1 MEFKVN
7 ATMDDKK
14 FMKAAL
20 EEAKKG
26 YASGGVPVGAIL
38 VEDGKIIGRGYNQRV
53 QKMDPIAHGE
63 MDCIRNAGR
72 RARYGE
78 ATIYTTLAPCM
89 MCTGAIIQFGIR
101 RVVIGENVN
110 FEGNADLLRE
120 YGVEVLNL
128 HDKGCIALMSKFIA
142 EKPEL
147 WDEDIAGR
155 ENV

>member
-1 MEFKVN
+1 MN
-7 ATMDDKK
+7 DKQ
-14 FMKAAL
+14 FMKVAL
-20 EEAKKG
+20 EEAEKG
-26 YASGGVPVGAIL
+26 YVAGGVPVGSIL
-38 VEDGKIIGRGYNQRV
+38 VEDGQIIGRGYNQRV
-53 QKMDPIAHGE
+53 QQMDPIAHGE

-72 RARYGE
+72 RARYDT

-89 MCTGAIIQFGIR
+89 MCTGAIIQFGIK

-110 FEGNADLLRE
+110 FPGNIELLRT

-128 HDKGCIALMSKFIA
+128 NDEDCIALMSKFIA

-155 ENV
+155 EGV

>member
-1 MEFKVN
+1 
-7 ATMDDKK
+7 MDDTQ

-38 VEDGKIIGRGYNQRV
+38 VEDGQIIGRGYNQRV
-53 QKMDPIAHGE
+53 QQMDPIAHGE

-72 RARYGE
+72 RASYDA
-78 ATIYTTLAPCM
+78 ATLYTTLAPCM

-101 RVVIGENVN
+101 RVVVGESVN
-110 FEGNADLLRE
+110 FPGNIEVLRNH
-120 YGVEVLNL
+120 GVEVLNL
-128 HDKGCIALMSKFIA
+128 NNESCITLMSKFIA

-155 ENV
+155 ESV

>member
-1 MEFKVN
+1 
-7 ATMDDKK
+7 MDDTQ
-14 FMKAAL
+14 FMNAAL

-38 VEDGKIIGRGYNQRV
+38 VEDGQIIGRGYNQRV
-53 QKMDPIAHGE
+53 QQMDPIAHGE

-72 RARYGE
+72 RARYDA

-89 MCTGAIIQFGIR
+89 MCTGAIIQFGIK

-110 FEGNADLLRE
+110 FPGNIEVLRNH
-120 YGVEVLNL
+120 GVEVLNL
-128 HDKGCIALMSKFIA
+128 NDEGCITLMSKFIA

-155 ENV
+155 ESV